1 MPILKH
7 SIQLLGETLWQGSC
21 AFLGGFKL
29 ACRRTKPGLR
39 IVTWIQSHTHT
50 QKRTFS
56 LLLIFFLEKPQ
67 PSTCKACFNKIMW
80 GGFGEAKNTDCS
92 IVYTPS

>member
-7 SIQLLGETLWQGSC
+7 GIQLPGETLWQGYC

-29 ACRRTKPGLR
+29 VCHRTKPGLR
-39 IVTWIQSHTHT
+39 IVTWIQSHT

-67 PSTCKACFNKIMW
+67 PSTCKVRFNKIMW
-80 GGFGEAKNTDCS
+80 AGFGEVKNTDCNTIS
-92 IVYTPS
+92 IPS